1 MLHRVQYC
9 YGKLYVRLSVALLY
23 PDHIV
28 LHFLKIITHK
38 ISLRGSLL
46 MSGKEALI
54 GEITGGIVFVTYLQ
68 FRIIHLLLCSEC
80 QTRI

>member
-1 MLHRVQYC
+1 
-9 YGKLYVRLSVALLY
+9 
-23 PDHIV
+23 
-28 LHFLKIITHK
+28 
-38 ISLRGSLL
+38 
-46 MSGKEALI
+46 MSGKETLI